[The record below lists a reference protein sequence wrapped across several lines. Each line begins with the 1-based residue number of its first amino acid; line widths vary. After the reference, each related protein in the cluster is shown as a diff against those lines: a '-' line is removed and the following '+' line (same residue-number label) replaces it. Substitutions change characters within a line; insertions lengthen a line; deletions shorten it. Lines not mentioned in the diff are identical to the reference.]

1 MKTFGVGV
9 VGYGFM
15 GRMHTYAYQSLAMLY
30 EPAPAKLKMVGCAVR
45 SPASQEIAVRQAGF
59 EFATANYRQ
68 LLERD
73 DIHIISCCVPNNLH
87 EQVAVDAIRAGKHL
101 YIDKPLAASLEQAER
116 IVQADVDA
124 ADGRTRQMAFNY
136 RFVPALMRARQL
148 LQEGRLGR
156 IYTFN
161 LRYLHSTNA
170 DPSRPL
176 HWKTDRAAGGGV
188 LVDLGSHIID
198 LARWLLGDFRRVLA
212 HPVTAIPERPDGKG
226 GMQKVEGDDATFL
239 LAEMQYGAAGTLE
252 ASKLAV
258 GANDDL
264 TVEIRGEKG
273 ALLFSLM
280 EPEWLRF
287 YDNTAP
293 GGDLGG
299 LKGFT
304 AIECVQRYPAPASLP
319 GPKLTPGW
327 MRFHIHSVYEFVRR
341 VAEGLPGD
349 PSLRD
354 GLETQRVLETCYNTP
369 GRWTEVTER

>member
-1 MKTFGVGV
+1 MKTLGVGV

-15 GRMHTYAYQSLAMLY
+15 GRMHTYAYQSLPMLY
-30 EPAPAKLKMVGCAVR
+30 EPSPAKLRMVGCAVR
-45 SPASQEIAVRQAGF
+45 TPASQELAVRQAGF
-59 EFATANYRQ
+59 EFATADYRQ
-68 LLERD
+68 LLERE
-73 DIHIISCCVPNNLH
+73 DIHIISCCVPNSLH
-87 EQVAVDAIRAGKHL
+87 GQVALDAIRAGKHL
-101 YIDKPLAASLEQAER
+101 YIDKPLAASLEEAER
-116 IVQADVDA
+116 IVDADREAD
-124 ADGRTRQMAFNY
+124 DGRTRQMAFNY

-148 LQEGRLGR
+148 LREGRLGR
-156 IYTFN
+156 IYTFSF
-161 LRYLHSTNA
+161 RYLHSTNA
-170 DPSRPL
+170 DPARPL
-176 HWKTDRAAGGGV
+176 HWKTDRSAGGGV

-226 GMQKVEGDDATFL
+226 GMRKVEGDDATFL
-239 LAEMQYGAAGTLE
+239 LAEMRCGAVGTLE

-264 TVEIRGEKG
+264 TLDIRGEKG
-273 ALLFSLM
+273 ALLFDLM

-293 GGDLGG
+293 GGELGG

-341 VAEGLPGD
+341 VVEGLPGD
-349 PSLRD
+349 PSLAD
-354 GLETQRVLETCYNTP
+354 GLETQRVLETCYASP
-369 GRWTEVTER
+369 GRWSEVTGA

>member
-1 MKTFGVGV
+1 
-9 VGYGFM
+9 
-15 GRMHTYAYQSLAMLY
+15 
-30 EPAPAKLKMVGCAVR
+30 
-45 SPASQEIAVRQAGF
+45 
-59 EFATANYRQ
+59 
-68 LLERD
+68 
-73 DIHIISCCVPNNLH
+73 
-87 EQVAVDAIRAGKHL
+87 
-101 YIDKPLAASLEQAER
+101 
-116 IVQADVDA
+116 
-124 ADGRTRQMAFNY
+124 
-136 RFVPALMRARQL
+136 
-148 LQEGRLGR
+148 QEGRLGR

-212 HPVTAIPERPDGKG
+212 HPLTAIPERPDGKG

-239 LAEMQYGAAGTLE
+239 FAEMQCGAVGTLE

-273 ALLFSLM
+273 ALLFNLM

-349 PSLRD
+349 PSLTD
-354 GLETQRVLETCYNTP
+354 GLETQRVLETCYNSP